1 MLAARP
7 TVAVEAPS
15 PDPFVDASQVASMV
29 TLRGWLV
36 RRLLEE
42 GYDVA
47 ADPAGAHGVV
57 RLRPASDGLVVEAEG
72 EGRERRSFAVEGGPD
87 AVMRLEVLHRALM
100 GVEQTCDAT
109 EALAAPEPGLAL
121 RFVGGTSD
129 AALLEA
135 VAVVADDARVTL
147 TTRPQPGDTVLCV
160 ERRGSLAEVS
170 LGSPHDECGPPLSVI
185 DLGDGSVA
193 AHRQAAQVLV
203 DSIVPPANAGS
214 GYDDGRLDT
223 RSLGGPPAG
232 DPMPA
237 PDVVVEDDGLVPM
250 HGPPRAEMRLGMN
263 LGVAA
268 RGSNVDPL
276 IQAGW
281 RMGKIRGLGGR
292 LSLSFVPSRGGSIR
306 VTDSRLV
313 IGPDWQLGAG
323 KRGHIELAL
332 LVGTDLHTFA
342 NRERTAG
349 DVAFAAELPVSYA
362 FTLRKQSR
370 IHLAIT
376 PGLTT
381 TSWEHRRGL
390 LRDNEVEWSR
400 PFWRIGVAVGITHGW
415 RIE

>member
-7 TVAVEAPS
+7 TVAVEVSS
-15 PDPFVDASQVASMV
+15 PDPLVDASQQASMV

-57 RLRPASDGLVVEAEG
+57 RLRPVSDGLVVEARG
-72 EGRERRSFAVEGGPD
+72 GRRERRSFAVEGGPD
-87 AVMRLEVLHRALM
+87 AVTRLEVLHRALM
-100 GVEQTCDAT
+100 GVEQTCNAT

-135 VAVVADDARVTL
+135 VAVVADDAGVTL
-147 TTRPQPGDTVLCV
+147 TTQPRSGDTVLCV

-170 LGSPHDECGPPLSVI
+170 VGSPHDECGPPLSVI
-185 DLGDGSVA
+185 DLGNGSVA
-193 AHRQAAQVLV
+193 AHRQAARVLV
-203 DSIVPPANAGS
+203 DSIVPPANAGA

-237 PDVVVEDDGLVPM
+237 PDVVVDDGLVPM
-250 HGPPRAEMRLGMN
+250 HGPPRAEMRLGMS

-268 RGSNVDPL
+268 RGSAVDPL

-292 LSLSFVPSRGGSIR
+292 ISLSVVPSRGATLR

-313 IGPDWQLGAG
+313 VGPDWQLSAG

-332 LVGTDLHTFA
+332 LVGTELHTFA
-342 NRERTAG
+342 NGKRTAG

-370 IHLAIT
+370 IHVAVT
-376 PGLTT
+376 PGLA
-381 TSWEHRRGL
+381 SNAWEHHRGL
-390 LRDNEVEWSR
+390 LRENEVQWSR
-400 PFWRIGVAVGITHGW
+400 PHWRIGVGVGITHGW